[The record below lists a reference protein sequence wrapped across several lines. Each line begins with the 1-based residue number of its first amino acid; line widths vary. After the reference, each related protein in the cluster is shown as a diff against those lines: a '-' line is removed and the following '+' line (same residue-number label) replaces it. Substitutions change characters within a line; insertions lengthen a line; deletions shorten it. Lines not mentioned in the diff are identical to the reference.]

1 MRTSPIIAALVLTAC
16 LDSKVQSDFNVDLVV
31 QAPFNQE
38 PIEGAA
44 AIGIVLRGSDV
55 RVLDPADTEGAQE
68 AMELGP
74 LTDTRLGLVGV
85 ESLADIPAASVFSY
99 GDVGPFTLGRDEQPQ
114 TVDVLVAE
122 VERIGNLGALMG
134 AQTAVNGAVAVVS
147 TGDAFLFGGVSTTG
161 SPSDAIS
168 RLTDLDAGAWSFTAI
183 GAMPGGPRIGA
194 SATPVDMNGSE
205 AILVV
210 GGQSAVDDDDTAL
223 DAAFLLSASDGL
235 VAWSG
240 TSRSARSGHRSV
252 LLANGRVLLVGG
264 VSLDIDGLP
273 TETATFEVFDPGFQV
288 FNTGQSPLDIPAQG
302 FAVAD
307 VGSEGVLVCGGHTV
321 TDADPQQAV
330 PSDVCNWISPLGA
343 VRTAPS
349 LPIPLTGLAMAAI
362 GERHVV
368 ATGGLTGTRDSDE
381 ASTASAQVF
390 LYTLA
395 SDSWQEVEPL
405 VSPRAH
411 HRAVASVDGR
421 VVLVGGVGRA
431 NASADSVLDP
441 VACTEVYDQL
451 DRSINEG
458 GCSDTGSGAQPAFG
472 IHPAH
477 GAVVFSGGGTAGQ
490 GYGIIP
496 FPPLF

>member
-1 MRTSPIIAALVLTAC
+1 VRTSPIIAVLVLTAC

-38 PIEGAA
+38 PINNATTV
-44 AIGIVLRGSDV
+44 GIVLRGSDV
-55 RVLDPADTEGAQE
+55 RVIDPADTEGADE
-68 AMELGP
+68 ALELGP
-74 LTDTRLGLVGV
+74 LTDTRLGLVGA
-85 ESLADIPAASVFSY
+85 ESLTDIPAASVFSY
-99 GDVGPFTLGRDEQPQ
+99 GDAGPFTLAREAEPW

-122 VERIGNLGALMG
+122 VERIGNLGALSG
-134 AQTAVNGAVAVVS
+134 SQTALNGAVAVAS

-161 SPSDAIS
+161 APSDAIS
-168 RLTDLDAGAWSFTAI
+168 RLTDLDAGSWSFTAI
-183 GAMPGGPRIGA
+183 GAMPGGPRVGA
-194 SATPVDMNGSE
+194 SATPVDMNGAE

-210 GGQSAVDDDDTAL
+210 GGQSTVGDADTAL
-223 DAAFLLSASDGL
+223 DASFLLSTSDGL

-252 LLANGRVLLVGG
+252 LLANGRVMLIGG
-264 VSLDIDGLP
+264 VTQDGDGLP
-273 TETATFEVFDPGFQV
+273 TDTATFEVFDPGFQV
-288 FNTGQSPLDIPAQG
+288 FNSGASPLDIPTHG

-307 VGSEGVLVCGGHTV
+307 VGSEGVFVCGGHTL
-321 TDADPQQAV
+321 TDDAPQQAV
-330 PSDVCNWISPLGA
+330 PSSACNWISPLGA
-343 VRTAPS
+343 VRSAPD
-349 LPIPLTGLAMAAI
+349 LPVPLTGLAMAGI

-368 ATGGLTGTRDSDE
+368 ATGGLTGPRDSDE
-381 ASTASAQVF
+381 ATTASAQVF

-411 HRAVASVDGR
+411 HSAVSSVDGR

-431 NASADSVLDP
+431 DVAADTVSDP
-441 VACTEVYDQL
+441 VTCTEVYDQI

-458 GCSDTGSGAQPAFG
+458 GCSDTGSGAHLAHG
-472 IHPAH
+472 IHPDH

>member
-1 MRTSPIIAALVLTAC
+1 MRTSPIIAALALTAC
-16 LDSKVQSDFNVDLVV
+16 LDTKVQSDFNVDLVV

-38 PIEGAA
+38 PIDGATA
-44 AIGIVLRGSDV
+44 VGIVLRGSDV
-55 RVLDPADTEGAQE
+55 RILDPADTEGAQQ

-74 LTDTRLGLVGV
+74 LTDTRLGLVGA

-99 GDVGPFTLGRDEQPQ
+99 GDVGPFTLGRETEPR

-122 VERIGNLGALMG
+122 VERVGNLGTLSG
-134 AQTAVNGAVAVVS
+134 TQTALEGAVAVAS

-161 SPSDAIS
+161 TASDTIS

-183 GAMPGGPRIGA
+183 GAMPGGPRVGA
-194 SATPVDMNGSE
+194 SAIPVDMNGTE

-210 GGQSAVDDDDTAL
+210 GGQSTVGDADTAL
-223 DAAFLLSASDGL
+223 DAAFLLNTSDGL

-240 TSRSARSGHRSV
+240 TSRSARSGHDSV
-252 LLANGRVLLVGG
+252 LLANGRVLLLGG
-264 VSLDIDGLP
+264 VTLDGDGLP
-273 TETATFEVFDPGFQV
+273 TDTATFEVFDPGFQV
-288 FNTGQSPLDIPAQG
+288 FNTGQSPLDIPTQG
-302 FAVAD
+302 FGVAD
-307 VGSEGVLVCGGHTV
+307 VGSEGVLVCGGHTF
-321 TDADPQQAV
+321 TDDDPQQAV

-349 LPIPLTGLAMAAI
+349 MPVPLTGLAMTGI

-368 ATGGLTGTRDSDE
+368 ATGGLTGTRNSDE
-381 ASTASAQVF
+381 ATTASAQVF

-395 SDSWQEVEPL
+395 SDSWQEIEPL

-411 HRAVASVDGR
+411 HSAVASVEGR

-431 NASADSVLDP
+431 DVSANGVFEP
-441 VACTEVYDQL
+441 VTCTEVYDQV

-458 GCSDTGSGAQPAFG
+458 GCSDTGSGAQPALG
-472 IHPAH
+472 IHPDH

-490 GYGIIP
+490 GYGFIP